1 MSNFTLKL
9 GSTAPRGFSRNSKA
23 DRVSG
28 GGRSATNASNVLT
41 EGAAVEVWD
50 KETQMLVYKV
60 GVGGAGSGAT
70 RQAQAHLTTSKALQQ
85 TWVCLHASAHL
96 TLLTCKKGL
105 SE

>member
-9 GSTAPRGFSRNSKA
+9 GTTAPRGFSRNSKA
-23 DRVSG
+23 DCVSG

-60 GVGGAGSGAT
+60 GAGGAGSGAT
-70 RQAQAHLTTSKALQQ
+70 RQAQAYLTTSKALQQ
-85 TWVCLHASAHL
+85 ARASLHASAHL
-96 TLLTCKKGL
+96 ALLTCKKGL